1 VSDAEGAGSS
11 EGVGPAE
18 LERRTLREMVIA
30 WHRDPVD
37 RFGVVLFFVV
47 GTIVVSS
54 LVEIGASWR
63 SSLLVTVISGA
74 ALIAT
79 GRAVGMR
86 HGHRRVLVVGVV
98 VVLAANVLFASLEAL
113 DLVTQGQQ
121 DSGGLVWLLL
131 VLVAPV
137 LVIQRIFAHRVVA
150 MRTVLGAVTAYLQIA
165 IAYAVA
171 FQAVDAWSAQPFFG
185 SEEPS
190 TTYMYA
196 SLTTIA
202 TLGLGDVAPVGN
214 LPRLVLASESVLG
227 QVFLV
232 TVVAV
237 VVSRF
242 AESHHSHRA
251 DRAEE

>member
-1 VSDAEGAGSS
+1 
-11 EGVGPAE
+11 
-18 LERRTLREMVIA
+18 MVLD

-37 RFGVVLFFVV
+37 RFGMVLFFVV
-47 GTIVVSS
+47 ATIVVSA

-63 SSLLVTVISGA
+63 SSLVVTVISGA
-74 ALIAT
+74 ALVAT
-79 GRAVGMR
+79 GRAVGLR
-86 HGHRRVLVVGVV
+86 HGHRRALVVGVAL
-98 VVLAANVLFASLEAL
+98 VLAGNVLFATLEAVGV
-113 DLVTQGQQ
+113 VTEGQQ
-121 DSGGLVWLLL
+121 DSGGLVWLVL

-137 LVIQRIFAHRVVA
+137 LVIRRILAHRVVA
-150 MRTVLGAVTAYLQIA
+150 MRTVIGAVTAYLQIA

-171 FQAVDAWSAQPFFG
+171 FRAIDAWSAQPFFG
-185 SEEPS
+185 TEEPS
-190 TTYMYA
+190 TTYTYA

-202 TLGLGDVAPVGN
+202 TLGLGDVAPVGS
-214 LPRLVLASESVLG
+214 LPRLVLSSEAVLG

-242 AESHHSHRA
+242 AERHRSHAA

>member
-1 VSDAEGAGSS
+1 
-11 EGVGPAE
+11 
-18 LERRTLREMVIA
+18 MVVD

-47 GTIVVSS
+47 ATIVVSA

-74 ALIAT
+74 ALVAT
-79 GRAVGMR
+79 GRAVGLR
-86 HGHRRVLVVGVV
+86 HGHRRVLVVGVMLI
-98 VVLAANVLFASLEAL
+98 LAGNVLFAAMEAVGVLEA
-113 DLVTQGQQ
+113 GQEH
-121 DSGGLVWLLL
+121 SGGVVWLVL

-137 LVIQRIFAHRVVA
+137 LVIRRIFAHRVVA
-150 MRTVLGAVTAYLQIA
+150 MRTVIGAVTAYLQIA

-171 FQAVDAWSAQPFFG
+171 FRAVDAWTSQPFFG
-185 SEEPS
+185 TEEPS
-190 TTYMYA
+190 TTFMYA
-196 SLTTIA
+196 SLTTIS
-202 TLGLGDVAPVGN
+202 TLGLGDVAPVGS
-214 LPRLVLASESVLG
+214 LPRLLLSSESVMG

-242 AESHHSHRA
+242 AERQRSHPTE
-251 DRAEE
+251 RAEE